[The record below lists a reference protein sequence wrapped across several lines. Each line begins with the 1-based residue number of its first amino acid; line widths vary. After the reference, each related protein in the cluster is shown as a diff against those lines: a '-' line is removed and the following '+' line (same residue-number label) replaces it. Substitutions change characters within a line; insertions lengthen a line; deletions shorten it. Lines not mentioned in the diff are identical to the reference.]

1 MKTRFLPLF
10 VVVAALALLA
20 GFLQSGGAVPQSEYL
35 MPHRRQPVGRMTM
48 VTLGTIQ

>member
-20 GFLQSGGAVPQSEYL
+20 GFPQSGGCGAPA
-35 MPHRRQPVGRMTM
+35 T
-48 VTLGTIQ
+48 GTGTASRGGAGALLSAG